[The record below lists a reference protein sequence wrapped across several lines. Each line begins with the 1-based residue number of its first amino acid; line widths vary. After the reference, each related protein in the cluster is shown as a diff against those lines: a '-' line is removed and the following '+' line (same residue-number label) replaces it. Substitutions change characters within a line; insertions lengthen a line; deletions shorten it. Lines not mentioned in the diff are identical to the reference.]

1 MMDWGQLK
9 QKLLIA
15 DNLVRFLFYL
25 YLRIKLYKNI
35 ETETSELL
43 RLC

>member
-1 MMDWGQLK
+1 MMAWGQLK

-15 DNLVRFLFYL
+15 DNLVHFLFYL
-25 YLRIKLYKNI
+25 YLKIKLKNI
-35 ETETSELL
+35 ETEISEIL